1 MVLQAILLW
10 VVISSVLTW
19 RGDFS
24 WDFCNTQAKLKT
36 IVVQFFFSF
45 WCGGGGGVGGQ
56 EVNKVHYGL
65 CENDESCEHLSD
77 M

>member
-1 MVLQAILLW
+1 M
-10 VVISSVLTW
+10 VISSVLTW
-19 RGDFS
+19 HGDFY

-36 IVVQFFFSF
+36 IVIQFFFF
-45 WCGGGGGVGGQ
+45 GAGRGGGVGGQ

>member
-1 MVLQAILLW
+1 ME
-10 VVISSVLTW
+10 ISSVLTW
-19 RGDFS
+19 HGDLS
-24 WDFCNTQAKLKT
+24 WDFCNTQEKLET
-36 IVVQFFFSF
+36 IVIQFFFL
-45 WCGGGGGVGGQ
+45 GGGGRGM